1 MVFLFPE
8 PYSSIITFLEHNF
21 QWYNDLRPAL
31 YVLLHSTVQL
41 ERSLED
47 GQRHYSIDAGFRL
60 PSTVSIRV
68 LGLLKQRGPEWSSA
82 VRVRYGLQ
90 GKWFLQITQHFKTT
104 TQQTLHS
111 LIYFSEDSQNMQ
123 ECHMTQNLHSES
135 DPVQTYHIAATHELH
150 CSHFIN
156 LNHKVISFLLCG
168 LIIIILF
175 FFTIFG
181 KIERL

>member
-1 MVFLFPE
+1 MGFLFPE
-8 PYSSIITFLEHNF
+8 PYSSILEHNS
-21 QWYNDLRPAL
+21 QWYDDLRPAF
-31 YVLLHSTVQL
+31 YVSLHSTVQL

-47 GQRHYSIDAGFRL
+47 GQRHYSIDAGFHL

-90 GKWFLQITQHFKTT
+90 GKWLLQIIEINTSEQQHNRLFIH
-104 TQQTLHS
+104 L
-111 LIYFSEDSQNMQ
+111 YFSEDSQNTQ

-168 LIIIILF
+168 LIFF
-175 FFTIFG
+175 FFTIFR